1 MASTKPSRRSICL
14 NRRAEFQFDLDD
26 RYEAGLMLTGS
37 EVKSMRAGKVT
48 LEEAWVQFDQG
59 RPSLMGAHI
68 AIFAQANRYNHEPT
82 RPRPLLL
89 HWQESQ
95 KLHQLVK
102 EKGVTLVPLELY
114 FKGPW
119 VKLSFAVGRG
129 RKVHDKRHA
138 LREKD
143 DKREVAREL
152 KERR

>member
-1 MASTKPSRRSICL
+1 MSDKKPGRRSISL
-14 NRRAEFQFDLDD
+14 NRRAEFEFELETKF
-26 RYEAGLMLTGS
+26 EAGMVLTGS

-48 LEEAWVQFDQG
+48 LDGSWVEFHQG
-59 RPSLMGAHI
+59 RPVLQGAHI
-68 AIFAQANRYNHEPT
+68 AIFLQANRYNHEPA

-89 HWQESQ
+89 HWMESQ

>member
-1 MASTKPSRRSICL
+1 MASNNPKRRSICL

-26 RYEAGLMLTGS
+26 RYEAGMMLTGS

-48 LEEAWVQFDQG
+48 LEEAWVEFQKG
-59 RPSLMGAHI
+59 RPVLQGAHI

-89 HWQESQ
+89 HWEESQ
-95 KLHQLVK
+95 KLYQLVK

-119 VKLSFAVGRG
+119 VKLIFAVGRG

-152 KERR
+152 KGRR